1 MTINFEKN
9 GTSLTAKPE
18 GRLDSAN
25 SPDFEQRLEPAMDG
39 MTQVII
45 DLEKVEYVSSG
56 GLRVLLGAQ
65 QEMEDRGG
73 TMKVIH
79 VNPQIMQIFD
89 MVGFLDILTVE

>member
-9 GTSLTAKPE
+9 GTTLTAKPE
-18 GRLDSAN
+18 GRLDSVT
-25 SPDFEQRLEPAMDG
+25 SPEFGQCLEPEMNG
-39 MTQVII
+39 MTEVII

-56 GLRVLLGAQ
+56 GLRVLLTVQ
-65 QEMEDRGG
+65 QEMEDREG

-89 MVGFLDILTVE
+89 MVGFLVVFTVV

>member
-1 MTINFEKN
+1 MTISFEKN
-9 GTSLTAKPE
+9 GTILTAKPE

-25 SPDFEQRLEPAMDG
+25 SPGFEQRLETEMAG
-39 MTQVII
+39 MTEVII

-73 TMKVIH
+73 AMKVIH
-79 VNPQIMQIFD
+79 VNQQIMQILD

>member
-9 GTSLTAKPE
+9 GTTLTAKPE

-25 SPDFEQRLEPAMDG
+25 SPGFEERLEPEMAG

-56 GLRVLLGAQ
+56 GLRVLLGVQ
-65 QEMEDRGG
+65 QEMEDREG

-89 MVGFLDILTVE
+89 IVGFLDFITVE

>member
-9 GTSLTAKPE
+9 GTALTAKPE

-25 SPDFEQRLEPAMDG
+25 SPDFEQRLESEMKGIAE
-39 MTQVII
+39 VII

-73 TMKVIH
+73 TMKLIH
-79 VNPQIMQIFD
+79 VNPQIMQILD

>member
-9 GTSLTAKPE
+9 GTTLTVKPE

-25 SPDFEQRLEPAMDG
+25 SPDFEQRLEQEMDG
-39 MTQVII
+39 ITQLII
-45 DLEKVEYVSSG
+45 DLEMVEYVSSG

-73 TMKVIH
+73 AMKVIH
-79 VNPQIMQIFD
+79 VNSHIMQIFD
-89 MVGFLDILTVE
+89 MVGFLDIITVE

>member
-1 MTINFEKN
+1 MTVNFEKN
-9 GTSLTAKPE
+9 GTTLIARPE

-25 SPDFEQRLEPAMDG
+25 SPGFEERLETEMAG
-39 MTQVII
+39 MTEVII

-56 GLRVLLGAQ
+56 GLRVLLSTQ
-65 QEMEDRGG
+65 EEMEDRGG

-89 MVGFLDILTVE
+89 MVGFLDELTVE